1 MGVTW
6 RKVWRDLWRN
16 KARTVL
22 VVLATAAGVFSL
34 GMTLGMAGLMRQ
46 KIIEAHQA
54 TVVAH
59 LRFWTAGVFEQ
70 DVLDTISRDPAGCGA
85 SNGCDAS
92 AIADVE
98 AVATGEFRWRLEGEA
113 KWRTAQLEARPDYE
127 GQRMNRAELLEG
139 DWPTGRALMVERLS
153 ANFYGIGPGATVV
166 VDFGQRERRLP
177 VSGVARGQMVL
188 PPQFS
193 DVATFYVTPETL
205 AWLTDQPEGYN
216 GLFAQL
222 DSFSQAGAEEA
233 AQRIG
238 RRLESMGLARTDEGY
253 FITDPDVHWAQEQI
267 DTMLLSM
274 AVMAVISLGLSAFLI
289 VNTMNAVIV
298 QQVWQMGVMKVVGAT
313 FWRVARVYLATA
325 LIYGALAVLLAV
337 PPSAFAA
344 YAVSAWSLDLFNV
357 PFESFEVVPYALLI
371 QVVVGLAVPL
381 LAALVPVTA
390 GARTTARKAIGT
402 RGLGG
407 VFGRG
412 LLDRV
417 VARVRRLPRP
427 LMLSLRNTFRR
438 KGRIALTL
446 ATLVLSGT
454 MFIVIVSVHDSMNTT
469 FDALLADF
477 GHDVMV
483 SFDRPQR
490 AERLVE
496 VAGGVASVMRAE
508 VWSGAWAS
516 ISLDEGGSRQ
526 AYLWGVPP
534 DSAMFSPRVVAG
546 RGFVPGDG
554 RAILLNTKI
563 AEDEGIGIGDRIE
576 LTVDEGESTWT
587 VVGLVLNVH
596 NDQREN
602 FVPLDALAWEIGSV
616 NRGNALMVE
625 TDGHDLATQQRVAR
639 ELDLALTARRIDADR
654 VASAVEERET
664 ERSMFKGMVGIM
676 ASMAAMAAAVGGL
689 GLASTMSINVIER
702 GREIG
707 VMRATGATSPAVAG
721 IFIGEGVLVGVLSW
735 LLAAPISYPGA
746 LFFSDALGDS
756 LINIPLEFTYSA
768 DGVGFWLLVVIVLS
782 ALASLWPALQATR
795 VSVRESLAYE

>member
-1 MGVTW
+1 MMGVTW
-6 RKVWRDLWRN
+6 RKVWRDLWHN
-16 KARTVL
+16 KARTAL

-34 GMTLGMAGLMRQ
+34 GMTFGMAGLMRQ
-46 KIIEAHQA
+46 KMIQAHRS
-54 TVVAH
+54 TVMAH
-59 LRFWTAGVFEQ
+59 LRFWTASVFQQ
-70 DVLDTISRDPAGCGA
+70 DVLETIARDPE
-85 SNGCDAS
+85 
-92 AIADVE
+92 IADVE
-98 AVATGEFRWRLEGEA
+98 AVAGGEFRWRLADEIE
-113 KWRTAQLEARPDYE
+113 WRTADLEARPDYE

-139 DWPTGRALMVERLS
+139 DWPTGRALVAERLS
-153 ANFYGIGPGATVV
+153 AEFYDIGPGTTIV
-166 VDFGQRERRLP
+166 VDFGPRERRLP
-177 VSGVARGQMVL
+177 VSGVARGQIVL

-205 AWLTDQPEGYN
+205 AWLTGQPEGYN
-216 GLFAQL
+216 GLFARL
-222 DSFSQAGAEEA
+222 ESFSQEGAEEA
-233 AQRIG
+233 AQRSG
-238 RRLESMGLARTDEGY
+238 QRLELMGLARTGEGY
-253 FITDPDVHWAQEQI
+253 FITDPDVHWAQEQL
-267 DTMLLSM
+267 DTMLLGM
-274 AVMAVISLGLSAFLI
+274 AVMGVISLGLSAFLI
-289 VNTMNAVIV
+289 INTMNAVIV

-313 FWRVARVYLATA
+313 FWRVARIYLATA
-325 LIYGALAVLLAV
+325 LVYGALAILLAV

-344 YAVSAWSLDLFNV
+344 YAISAWSLDLFNV
-357 PFESFEVVPYALLI
+357 PFDSFEIVPFALLV

-407 VFGRG
+407 GFGRG
-412 LLDRV
+412 LLDQV

-446 ATLVLSGT
+446 ATLALGGA
-454 MFIVIVSVHDSMNTT
+454 MFIVIISVRDSMNAT

-496 VAGGVASVMRAE
+496 VAGGVSGVARVE

-516 ISLDEGGSRQ
+516 MSLDEGGKRQ
-526 AYLWGVPP
+526 AYLWGVPS
-534 DSAMFSPRVVAG
+534 DSAMFSPRIVAG
-546 RGFVPGDG
+546 RGLVPGDG

-563 AEDEGIGIGDRIE
+563 AEDEGIRLGDRIE
-576 LTVDEGESTWT
+576 LAVGERESTWT
-587 VVGLVLNVH
+587 VVGLVLNMH
-596 NDQREN
+596 NNQREN
-602 FVPLDALAWEIGSV
+602 FCPLDALAWEIGSV
-616 NRGNALMVE
+616 NRGNVLMVE
-625 TDGHDLATQQRVAR
+625 TKLHDLATQQQQVAR
-639 ELDLALTARRIDADR
+639 ELDRALTAYRIDTDR
-654 VASAVEERET
+654 VATAIEERET
-664 ERSMFKGMVGIM
+664 ERSMFQGMVGIM
-676 ASMAAMAAAVGGL
+676 LSMAVMAAAVGGL
-689 GLASTMSINVIER
+689 GLASTMSINVVER

-735 LLAAPISYPGA
+735 LLAVPISYPGA

-756 LINIPLEFTYSA
+756 LINIPLEFTYSV
-768 DGVGFWLLVVIVLS
+768 DGVGFWLLIVVVLS

>member
-16 KARTVL
+16 KARTFL

-34 GMTLGMAGLMRQ
+34 GMTFGMAGLMRQ
-46 KIIEAHQA
+46 KMVESHRA
-54 TVVAH
+54 TVMAH
-59 LRFWTAGVFEQ
+59 LRFWTTSVFER
-70 DVLDTISRDPAGCGA
+70 DVLDTVARDPE
-85 SNGCDAS
+85 
-92 AIADVE
+92 IVDVE
-98 AVATGEFRWRLEGEA
+98 AVAVGEIRWRLAGED
-113 KWRTAQLEARPDYE
+113 KWRIAELEARPDYE

-139 DWPTGRALMVERLS
+139 SWPAERALVAERLS
-153 ANFYGIGPGATVV
+153 ANFYEIGPGTTVV

-177 VSGVARGQMVL
+177 VSGVARGQIVL

-205 AWLTDQPEGYN
+205 AWLTGQPEGYN

-222 DSFSQAGAEEA
+222 EAFSQEGAEEA

-238 RRLESMGLARTDEGY
+238 RRLELMGLSRTDEGY

-267 DTMLLSM
+267 DTSLLGM
-274 AVMAVISLGLSAFLI
+274 AAMGVISLGLSAFLI
-289 VNTMNAVIV
+289 INTMNAVIV

-313 FWRVARVYLATA
+313 FWRVACVYLATA
-325 LIYGALAVLLAV
+325 LVYGALAVLLAV

-357 PFESFEVVPYALLI
+357 PFESFEIVPSALLI
-371 QVVVGLAVPL
+371 QVIVGLAVPL
-381 LAALVPVTA
+381 LAALVPVAA
-390 GARTTARKAIGT
+390 GARITARKAIDT

-407 VFGRG
+407 GFGHG

-417 VARVRRLPRP
+417 VTRVSAVRRGLPRP

-446 ATLVLSGT
+446 ATLVLGGV
-454 MFIVIVSVHDSMNTT
+454 MFIVIISVRDSMNST

-483 SFDRPQR
+483 RFDRPHR

-496 VAGGVASVMRAE
+496 VAGGVPGVARSE

-516 ISLDEGGSRQ
+516 VSLEEGGKRQ

-534 DSAMFSPRVVAG
+534 DSVMFSPRIVAG
-546 RGFVPGDG
+546 RGFIPGDG

-563 AEDEGIGIGDRIE
+563 AEDEGIQIGDRIG
-576 LTVDEGESTWT
+576 LAVGEEESIWT
-587 VVGLVLNVH
+587 VVGLVLNMH
-596 NDQREN
+596 NNQREN
-602 FVPLDALAWEIGSV
+602 FCPLDALAWEIGSV
-616 NRGNALMVE
+616 NRGNVLMVE
-625 TDGHDLATQQRVAR
+625 TDAHDLATQQRVAR
-639 ELDLALTARRIDADR
+639 ELDLALTAHRIDTDR
-654 VASAVEERET
+654 VTSAIEERET
-664 ERSMFKGMVGIM
+664 ERSMFQGLVGIM
-676 ASMAAMAAAVGGL
+676 LSMAIMAAVVGSL
-689 GLASTMSINVIER
+689 GLASTMSINVVER

-721 IFIGEGVLVGVLSW
+721 IFIGEGVLLGVSSW
-735 LLAAPISYPGA
+735 LLAVPISYPGA
-746 LFFSDALGDS
+746 LILSDALGDS
-756 LINIPLEFTYSA
+756 LIRIPLEFTYSV
-768 DGVGFWLLVVIVLS
+768 DGVGFWLLVVVILS
-782 ALASLWPALQATR
+782 VLASLWPALQATR